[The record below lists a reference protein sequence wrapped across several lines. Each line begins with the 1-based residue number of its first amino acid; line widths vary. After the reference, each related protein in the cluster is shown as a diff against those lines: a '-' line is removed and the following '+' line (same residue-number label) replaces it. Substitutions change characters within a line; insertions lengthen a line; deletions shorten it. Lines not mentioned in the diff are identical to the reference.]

1 MLEYLKRWSVTA
13 LPRLNRQILAGQ
25 ASPESLVAA
34 LNFAILPDLP
44 RPEVLTPQQA
54 QQVVVLLS
62 FAGAAVSRHFQVSD
76 ERCRRTPERA
86 FEGLAVGDEG
96 VPFLPYFAQIARRT
110 GTGHGPRDSFA
121 ALVRWNVPTCEVFWQ
136 GEPLAV
142 LPGVF
147 DDGLIRTYT
156 GDIGEV
162 RFFELTKK
170 TEAVERAANEML
182 VPLATGEVPLDRP
195 EALDRF
201 RLATTM
207 MTALRRL
214 LLDFGGLPSGEGL
227 GPDHFIDVFRQFAGH
242 WRTGDIPP
250 SGALDPEAL
259 KRDVLLGLDMPDL
272 HGYVLRVF
280 PALLDRE
287 RTELAALMR
296 HPPLPRTMLE
306 SLTLTRSELAALPVP
321 TVAELVREHPELA
334 ACYLLLT
341 AHGRASAAH
350 LALVEKFLFRPA
362 RQRDAAGLPDS
373 PVVSNWRGTTGMDE
387 SLLARLVRIRQLHAL
402 APLNAIPRGQLLRIA
417 GMEIPDVVTSDQ
429 VGDVVKMYGGD
440 PGDLIVQPGYGR

>member
-1 MLEYLKRWSVTA
+1 
-13 LPRLNRQILAGQ
+13 
-25 ASPESLVAA
+25 
-34 LNFAILPDLP
+34 
-44 RPEVLTPQQA
+44 VL
-54 QQVVVLLS
+54 
-62 FAGAAVSRHFQVSD
+62 RHFQVTD
-76 ERCRRTPERA
+76 PRYLRTPERA
-86 FEGLAVGDEG
+86 FAGLAVGDEG
-96 VPFLPYFAQIARRT
+96 VSFLPYFAQVARRT

-121 ALVRWNVPTCEVFWQ
+121 ALVRWNVPTCEVVWQ
-136 GEPLAV
+136 DRSLAV

-170 TEAVERAANEML
+170 TEAVERAANNLLM
-182 VPLATGEVPLDRP
+182 PLATGEVSLDCP
-195 EALDRF
+195 QALDRF

-214 LLDFGGLPSGEGL
+214 LLDFGSLPSGDGL
-227 GPDHFIDVFRQFAGH
+227 GADHFIDVFRQFAGH

-259 KRDVLLGLDMPDL
+259 KRDLLLGLDLPDL

-280 PALLDRE
+280 PGLLDRE
-287 RTELAALMR
+287 RAELAALMR
-296 HPPLPRTMLE
+296 HPPLPRAVLD
-306 SLTLTRSELAALPVP
+306 SLTLTRSELAALPMP

-362 RQRDAAGLPDS
+362 RQRDAAGVPDS
-373 PVVSNWRGTTGMDE
+373 PVVSNWHGTTGMDE
-387 SLLARLVRIRQLHAL
+387 PLLARLVRIRQLHPL
-402 APLNAIPRGQLLRIA
+402 APLNAIPRGELLRIA

-429 VGDVVKMYGGD
+429 VGEVVRLHGAD
-440 PGDLIVQPGYGR
+440 PGDRVGQPEYGR